1 MEEVK
6 GSDQPWIG
14 LEKLPGEAL
23 HAVPDAHDIEAAPQ
37 GPVRPRAQTEQVDGE
52 EEGHRRALVDLNRMA
67 RDAVAQINAP
77 GQAGR
82 HAIGAVGQASEQA
95 AEPADHHAQREGADE
110 DGPGRS
116 TDSTHRLIDLHGH
129 DRPDKGADNAV
140 GNGGG
145 WLAQGVERAG
155 DEGASHRSQGQAGE
169 VAAVHRP
176 RYPLHGALDPPTVED
191 NAQRRPA
198 RPCGKVEGSVRP
210 GCGRQMDHAGSKPAF
225 GVADNLCN
233 AH

>member
-145 WLAQGVERAG
+145 GLAQGVERAG
-155 DEGASHRSQGQAGE
+155 DEGARHRPGGQAGE
-169 VAAVHRP
+169 IAAVHRP
-176 RYPLHGALDPPTVED
+176 RHPLYRALDAPAVENDAEPRPT
-191 NAQRRPA
+191 RP
-198 RPCGKVEGSVRP
+198 GGEVEGRVRP
-210 GCGRQMDHAGSKPAF
+210 GRGRHVDHASLTPRSPP
-225 GVADNLCN
+225 
-233 AH
+233 